1 MLQQR
6 TIGKSISA
14 SGVGLHSG
22 KKVNMTLR
30 PANENIGIVF
40 RRVDLDPVQEI
51 EAKAEFVTDTVLGTT
66 ITKNSASVMTVEHLL
81 AAFSGLGIDNVYVDL
96 KGPELPILVGC
107 CISFILLIVSCTLLG
122 VISTNYLEKHWGKD
136 PSKVVM
142 DEVIGMWITM
152 AFIPFSYLNI
162 LKFIFLS
169 SIET

>member
-40 RRVDLDPVQEI
+40 RRVDLEPIQEI
-51 EAKAEFVTDTVLGTT
+51 EAKAEFVSDTVLGTT

-96 KGPELPILVGC
+96 KGPEIPIMDGS
-107 CISFILLIVSCTLLG
+107 CISFILLIESAGIRRTKC
-122 VISTNYLEKHWGKD
+122 
-136 PSKVVM
+136 
-142 DEVIGMWITM
+142 
-152 AFIPFSYLNI
+152 I
-162 LKFIFLS
+162 LKNS
-169 SIET
+169 